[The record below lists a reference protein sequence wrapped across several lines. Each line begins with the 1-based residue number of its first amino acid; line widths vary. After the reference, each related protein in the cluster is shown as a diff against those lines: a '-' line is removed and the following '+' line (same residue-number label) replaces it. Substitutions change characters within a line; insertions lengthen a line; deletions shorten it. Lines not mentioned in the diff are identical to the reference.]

1 MPYANICVCFVFP
14 VSCQDASSTRIA
26 KRASSVGVGKLAKR
40 RISKRPAACAETER
54 ADLHKEIHP
63 VWKKGPQNWTAWNWN
78 SCPNSWI
85 GVDCARA
92 TQHDN
97 GGQGRPECSRFYRG
111 GKSICE
117 VAVHKRKLLYIVRK
131 RWYALPEGYILK
143 NWTRLMLGE
152 GREFVVSWSP
162 APNCRPERNQ
172 DVLRDNGVW

>member
-85 GVDCARA
+85 GVDRARA

-117 VAVHKRKLLYIVRK
+117 VAVHKRKLLLSARDGMLCQRDIFWRTGLGWCWVR
-131 RWYALPEGYILK
+131 G
-143 NWTRLMLGE
+143 
-152 GREFVVSWSP
+152 VSLLWVE
-162 APNCRPERNQ
+162 APPPTAARKETKMY
-172 DVLRDNGVW
+172 